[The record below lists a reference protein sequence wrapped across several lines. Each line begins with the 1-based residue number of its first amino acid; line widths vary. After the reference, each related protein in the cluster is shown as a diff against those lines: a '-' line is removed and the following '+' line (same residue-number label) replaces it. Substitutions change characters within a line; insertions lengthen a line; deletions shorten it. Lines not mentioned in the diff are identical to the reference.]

1 MRKITIDD
9 NEKNQRFDR
18 FVGKY
23 LNKAPNSFIQKMIR
37 KKNIELNG
45 KKSKP
50 DVILEKGDIIEFYLA
65 ENTINKFREEKDYIK
80 SDNKLNLVYEDENLL
95 IINKPAGIT
104 MQPDSSNN
112 VSLLDMMLTYLEFDN
127 NYKSKTF
134 RPAFINRLD
143 KNTSGI
149 VVGAKNYQSLKKL
162 NKIMRNKN
170 IKKYYKGIVEGHI
183 EDKKFLED
191 YITRENKVSQ
201 VNSTKGKKIIT
212 KLKPLKFNDGYTLVE
227 FELVTGRTHQIRAHM
242 DSIGHPL
249 LGDKKYSGKSMGDD
263 KYYYLHAYK
272 IEFKEIKGDLDY
284 LNDKSFVASTP
295 ERFKDKTRD
304 IFGD

>member
-1 MRKITIDD
+1 MRKIIIDD

-65 ENTINKFREEKDYIK
+65 ENTIHKFREEKNYIK
-80 SDNKLNLVYEDENLL
+80 SDNKLDLVYEDENLL
-95 IINKPAGIT
+95 IINKPIGIT

-149 VVGAKNYQSLKKL
+149 VIGAKNYQSLKKL
-162 NKIMRNKN
+162 NKIMRKKN
-170 IKKYYKGIVEGHI
+170 IKKYYKGIIEGHI
-183 EDKKFLED
+183 KDKKFLQD
-191 YITRENKVSQ
+191 YMTRENKVSQ

-212 KLKPLKFNDGYTLVE
+212 KIKPLKFNDGYTLVE

-242 DSIGHPL
+242 DSIGHSL
-249 LGDKKYSGKSMGDD
+249 LGDKKYSGKSMGDA

-272 IEFKEIKGDLDY
+272 IEFKDIKGELDY
-284 LNDKSFVASTP
+284 LNDRIFLIPIP
-295 ERFKDKTRD
+295 ERFKEKTQD